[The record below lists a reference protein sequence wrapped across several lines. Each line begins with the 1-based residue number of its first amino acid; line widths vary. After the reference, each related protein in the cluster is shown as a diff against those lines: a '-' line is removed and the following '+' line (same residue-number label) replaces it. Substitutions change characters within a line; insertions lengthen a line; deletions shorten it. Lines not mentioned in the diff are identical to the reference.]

1 MNCRRLL
8 YFLIAVV
15 ALGGVASAAAGT
27 SLFESGGFARIT
39 EIVDGDTVI
48 LSDMRQVRLVGLQAP
63 KLPLG
68 RKNFSKWP
76 FADEAKAALENLAL
90 DRDLELRYG
99 GRRIDRHGRI
109 LAHLYR
115 KDGLWIQGE
124 MLRLGFA
131 RIYTFSDNRALAKEM
146 YALEREARAAQRGI
160 WGHAYYAVRT
170 VGQAAAYI
178 DTFQLVEGRVLA
190 VAQVKG
196 RTYLN
201 FGPDW
206 RTDFTV
212 AISAR
217 AAKTFREAGIDLAAM
232 KDKQVRVRGWLK
244 RENGPMIEATH
255 PEQIE
260 FLELSHQR

>member
-1 MNCRRLL
+1 MLSRRLL
-8 YFLIAVV
+8 CLLFVV
-15 ALGGVASAAAGT
+15 AALGGAARASAGMS
-27 SLFESGGFARIT
+27 SLESGGSARVT
-39 EIVDGDTVI
+39 EVIDGDTVV
-48 LSDMRQVRLVGLQAP
+48 LSDTRQVRLVGLQAP

-68 RKNFSKWP
+68 RKNFPKWP
-76 FADEAKAALENLAL
+76 LADEAKATLENLAL
-90 DRDLELRYG
+90 ERDLELRYG
-99 GRRIDRHGRI
+99 GQRVDRHGRI

-131 RIYTFSDNRALAKEM
+131 RVYTFSDNRALAKEM
-146 YALEREARAAQRGI
+146 YALEREARAAQRSI

-170 VGQAAAYI
+170 VGQLAAYI

-212 AISAR
+212 AISAKSLKAFR
-217 AAKTFREAGIDLAAM
+217 ATGMAPIAL
-232 KDKQVRVRGWLK
+232 KDKRVRIRGWLK